1 MTNNKPTNKLNK
13 SKIRSNRLAQSYK
26 TISIPPPEN
35 TTYKSMINI
44 PENTIYRS
52 MDTPLPENTMYS
64 LPTTFGFTYKTTS
77 SIPTTTVFNNKTT
90 SSIKNNTMSSLPTTT
105 VFNNKTTPS
114 IQNNTL
120 SGLPTT
126 LGFAYKT
133 TSIPTTTVSNNT
145 MSIPTT
151 TVFNNTMSIPT
162 TTVSNNTMSI
172 PTTTVSNNK
181 TIFSQSN
188 ILVQK
193 GLISTNVKQIS
204 TTEDFTQD
212 VVVFNTIQNIN
223 NNINE
228 FINTYFPKRDINRV
242 NDSLMK
248 SRNMN
253 MQDIINNNIL
263 SNQNFNSLIILK
275 QNDGYK
281 PYLAYVLDLVDPSLF
296 ILFSLY
302 ILLLRKLNNNVC
314 DYYFNDYEIEK
325 DFITYTGPCVS
336 DDEIKRKYNELKEC
350 IPSDGYNLDYTIINK
365 MSWRKSLRQTLI
377 NYGYETVSNTTSSTF
392 NPIRIFEDA
401 LIKVFNT
408 L

>member
-1 MTNNKPTNKLNK
+1 
-13 SKIRSNRLAQSYK
+13 
-26 TISIPPPEN
+26 
-35 TTYKSMINI
+35 
-44 PENTIYRS
+44 
-52 MDTPLPENTMYS
+52 
-64 LPTTFGFTYKTTS
+64 
-77 SIPTTTVFNNKTT
+77 
-90 SSIKNNTMSSLPTTT
+90 
-105 VFNNKTTPS
+105 
-114 IQNNTL
+114 
-120 SGLPTT
+120 
-126 LGFAYKT
+126 
-133 TSIPTTTVSNNT
+133 
-145 MSIPTT
+145 
-151 TVFNNTMSIPT
+151 MSIPT
-162 TTVSNNTMSI
+162 TTVSNI
-172 PTTTVSNNK
+172 K

-228 FINTYFPKRDINRV
+228 FINTYFPKIDINRV